1 MGARYCL
8 VILGLLACA
17 VGRSAPAAET
27 ADPAQ
32 ASAKL
37 LATEVCSAC
46 HGPAGRSAFSA
57 IPNLAAQPWP
67 YLLAKMKAFRI
78 RAGRESEDHI
88 DVLGLM
94 LIDDATQTALAHY
107 YADQSPAP
115 PVAGDAALIAA
126 GERIYTRG
134 DSGRGI
140 AACAACHGA
149 QAAGF
154 WIFPRL
160 AGQHAEYVERQ
171 ILGFQSRLRDSRV
184 MHGILKNISAGEVK
198 AVAAYVQSK

>member
-1 MGARYCL
+1 MGARYL
-8 VILGLLACA
+8 LAILGLFACVA
-17 VGRSAPAAET
+17 GRCVHAAET
-27 ADPAQ
+27 ADAAE

-37 LATEVCSAC
+37 FATEVCSAC
-46 HGPAGRSAFSA
+46 HGPAGRSEFSA

-67 YLLAKMKAFRI
+67 YLLAKMKAFRN

-88 DVLGLM
+88 DVLGLL

-126 GERIYTRG
+126 GERIYARG

-149 QAAGF
+149 QASGF

-198 AVAAYVQSK
+198 AVAAFVQSK